1 MKAALQDDVSKVRG
15 FTESIAAEIELRFC
29 LKTISALPIPRTLS
43 RTSKAPAHRQKL
55 LHQEP
60 HLNRQESTK
69 LHGQSQCTFCWR
81 LRLVLGWQQTCEKA
95 YTCGLS
101 SILAL
106 FPAPSPVRQRNAF
119 ADIGL
124 AIRDQALAVQY
135 GRCINTS
142 VTLLWLGVA
151 HQAEC
156 PCRELLASSPAHPD
170 GTLPVNR
177 CN

>member
-1 MKAALQDDVSKVRG
+1 MPQNDLCPSDSKNPFKDKQGPCASSEVAPSGAASEPPRIHQTSW
-15 FTESIAAEIELRFC
+15 
-29 LKTISALPIPRTLS
+29 TIPMHLLLALAS
-43 RTSKAPAHRQKL
+43 RP
-55 LHQEP
+55 
-60 HLNRQESTK
+60 
-69 LHGQSQCTFCWR
+69 
-81 LRLVLGWQQTCEKA
+81 GWQQTCEKA